1 MNPMG
6 ISPDSHGVLPAYSPG
21 SASGLLTTYLPSS
34 HLLMVLAITPAMTE
48 IRKAMKLI
56 LAPPP

>member
-1 MNPMG
+1 MG
-6 ISPDSHGVLPAYSPG
+6 ISPDSHGVLPVYSPG